1 MRLRV
6 AFIITSFPTRL
17 QRGTFS
23 MDSDWQAHLQ
33 SEHALIQDGRVIHF
47 GDPAAELA
55 ATQSATVVSDLSHFG
70 LIRFTGEDAQSF
82 LQGQLSCDVAQVSSS
97 ATGAATYGGY
107 CNPKGRLLAS
117 FLLWHDNSGYLMQLP
132 SALCAGI
139 QKRLSMYVLRA
150 KVKVADASDSVVR
163 IGVAGSHASALIH
176 SILGE
181 ISPLRLAVSQGERG
195 SVISLP
201 GPGEERFELII
212 AREHAVAVW
221 QGLRRAARP
230 VGAACWDWLDIRS
243 GIPVILPE
251 TQEQFV
257 PQMVNLDAIGGVS
270 FQKGCYPGQEIVAR
284 TQYLGKIKRR
294 MYLAGI
300 KVEPGTPI
308 LPVSAGDE
316 LFSADMGNQSSG
328 TVVNAAPSPGSGYD
342 VLAVV
347 QISSAEASQFRWKS
361 PEGPALE
368 ITPLPYLIDP

>member
-1 MRLRV
+1 MN
-6 AFIITSFPTRL
+6 
-17 QRGTFS
+17 
-23 MDSDWQAHLQ
+23 SDWQAHLQ
-33 SEHALIQDGRVIHF
+33 SEHALIQDGRVVDF
-47 GDPAAELA
+47 GDPAAEVA
-55 ATQSATVVSDLSHFG
+55 ATQSATVVSDLSHFD
-70 LIRFTGEDAQSF
+70 LIQFAGEDAQSF
-82 LQGQLSCDVAQVSSS
+82 LQGQLSCDVSQVSSS
-97 ATGAATYGGY
+97 ATPVATYGGY

-132 SALCAGI
+132 SALRAGI

-150 KVKVADASDSVVR
+150 KVRVADASDSVVR
-163 IGVAGSHASALIH
+163 IGVAGNHARAVIQN
-176 SILGE
+176 ILGE

-294 MYLAGI
+294 MYLAGV

-328 TVVNAAPSPGSGYD
+328 TVVNAAHSPGNGYD
-342 VLAVV
+342 VLGVV
-347 QISSAEASQFRWKS
+347 QISSAEASQLRWKS

-368 ITPLPYLIDP
+368 IMPLPYPIDP